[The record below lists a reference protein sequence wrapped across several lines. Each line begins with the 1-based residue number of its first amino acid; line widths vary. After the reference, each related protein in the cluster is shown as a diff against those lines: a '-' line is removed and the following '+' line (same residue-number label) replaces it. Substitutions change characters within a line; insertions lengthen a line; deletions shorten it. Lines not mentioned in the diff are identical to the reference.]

1 MTNSV
6 IGNRSYTFSSQDAH
20 WFKKGDL
27 LNRPIKDIFANFYGS
42 LGKMACL
49 ENWNQLL
56 FFGTKLDQCAST
68 RRNPVLTK
76 CSDLW
81 WKKGCVTLEKAP
93 GEYLVYK
100 IYGVFPWDSLYFMG
114 QYLSF
119 LFLQEPTFL
128 FIIAVCRYLVFIIF
142 LNPTYINVPVP
153 ILFLTIIWQRW

>member
-1 MTNSV
+1 MWQTVLSE
-6 IGNRSYTFSSQDAH
+6 IDHTHSPQKMHTGL
-20 WFKKGDL
+20 KKNDL

-42 LGKMACL
+42 LGKLACL
-49 ENWNQLL
+49 GNWNQRE
-56 FFGTKLDQCAST
+56 KNNEIDQCAST

-119 LFLQEPTFL
+119 SYFCKSLLFYLSLQYVD
-128 FIIAVCRYLVFIIF
+128 I
-142 LNPTYINVPVP
+142 
-153 ILFLTIIWQRW
+153 

>member
-1 MTNSV
+1 MWQTVLSE
-6 IGNRSYTFSSQDAH
+6 IDHTHSPHKMHTGLEKRWPAESSNKRYFCQFLWISWEDGMSRKLKPIAFF
-20 WFKKGDL
+20 WDKTWKKEYI
-27 LNRPIKDIFANFYGS
+27 NEI
-42 LGKMACL
+42 
-49 ENWNQLL
+49 
-56 FFGTKLDQCAST
+56 DQCAST

-119 LFLQEPTFL
+119 SYFCKSLLFYLSLQY
-128 FIIAVCRYLVFIIF
+128 VD
-142 LNPTYINVPVP
+142 
-153 ILFLTIIWQRW
+153 ILSL